1 MSYSTDKLSVLN
13 NGWTTQVWCQYGTT
27 FFFIFEILKEIS
39 VVLKVIMKEILT
51 EMKRI
56 MRLIVILMRLMWG
69 ELSMQI
75 KINITFIKWDFHIY
89 TIGEPHFCNKSHTIF
104 VTKKKTGLIN
114 PALIGLVLSMTVLTL
129 KIQLAL

>member
-1 MSYSTDKLSVLN
+1 
-13 NGWTTQVWCQYGTT
+13 
-27 FFFIFEILKEIS
+27 
-39 VVLKVIMKEILT
+39 
-51 EMKRI
+51 
-56 MRLIVILMRLMWG
+56 
-69 ELSMQI
+69 MQI